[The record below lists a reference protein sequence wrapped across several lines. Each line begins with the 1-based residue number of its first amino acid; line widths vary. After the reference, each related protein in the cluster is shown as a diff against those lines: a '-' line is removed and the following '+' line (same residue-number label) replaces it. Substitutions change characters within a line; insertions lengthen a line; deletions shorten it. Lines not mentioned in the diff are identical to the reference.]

1 MVVII
6 DHVVEG
12 AINAIVDV
20 KGLGLP
26 LTTLSSVYLCR
37 NRSGSADKVTTGLC
51 DESNVALT
59 IWVDSRLEFFDSRP
73 DGFCDLSKSWCAG
86 TVGTDIV
93 TWETAADVDH
103 RHFWH
108 AKSVGSLKESGGMVE
123 GG

>member
-1 MVVII
+1 VVVII

-20 KGLGLP
+20 KGLGLS

-37 NRSGSADKVTTGLC
+37 NSGGSADKVTAGLC

-59 IWVDSRLEFFDSRP
+59 IWVDSCLEFFDSRP
-73 DGFCDLSKSWCAG
+73 DGCCDLDETWCAG

-93 TWETAADVDH
+93 TGETAADVDH